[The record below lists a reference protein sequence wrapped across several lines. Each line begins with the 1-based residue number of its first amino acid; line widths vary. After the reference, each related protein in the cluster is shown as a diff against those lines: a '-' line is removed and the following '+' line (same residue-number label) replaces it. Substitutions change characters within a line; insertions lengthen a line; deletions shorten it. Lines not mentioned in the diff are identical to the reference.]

1 MTRLGTYE
9 LVERIGRTGLAEL
22 HRAVHNGPNGFE
34 KTVVVKTLLPSLK
47 SNHELVSLFTA
58 QAKTTA
64 QLSHTGI
71 AQVYDFGIAD
81 GLPYVVVEDL
91 DGINLHQLMCA
102 VAASGRRMPVQV
114 ALVIATEIC
123 QALGFAHQW
132 RDRRGACWQIVHSDV
147 CPENVMVC
155 RDGSVKL
162 LDFGLAR
169 VVDHRDRDAVVKAK
183 GNFGYMAPE
192 QVNRHPFD
200 RRVDVFSAGVILHEL
215 LTGRRLFGGASDF
228 ETLRRVDATEVK
240 MPSAHNAEVTPELDL
255 IVLKSVS
262 RDPDDRYSDGAAMA
276 TALQHLGHVG
286 GGRRRVAEFMD
297 DLFPTTPQIYCESC
311 QRQLVPVL
319 TCIECH
325 PPPGRAVP
333 EPVAESAVIASEPAP
348 EAPKP
353 RLLEIDPSREKAGL
367 PKLPPPPPRPRAK
380 TVARPARLG
389 TMRAL
394 AAIGVLAGILI
405 VVADISER
413 HRGVPDSK
421 PVATKP
427 VQHAVA
433 APAKFPSSPVIPV
446 TPPVVAAPPPPVV
459 AAPAPVVAAAP
470 APVVPA
476 YVPTSVPPPAAP
488 KPQKPAHAT
497 TRGKVAA
504 RPPQRALPH
513 LSSVVESPRPSE
525 PAPPPPRVE
534 SPKSETPRA
543 TDPRLLDPF

>member
-9 LVERIGRTGLAEL
+9 LVERIGRTGMAEL

-34 KTVVVKTLLPSLK
+34 KTVVVKTLLPSLVG
-47 SNHELVSLFTA
+47 NHELVSLFTA

-71 AQVYDFGIAD
+71 AQVYDFGLAD
-81 GLPYVVVEDL
+81 GVPYVVVEDL

-102 VAASGRRMPVQV
+102 VAASGRRMPVPV
-114 ALVIATEIC
+114 SLVIATEIC

-147 CPENVMVC
+147 CPENVMIC

-200 RRVDVFSAGVILHEL
+200 RRVDVFSVGVILHEL
-215 LTGRRLFGGASDF
+215 LTGRRLFGGNSDF
-228 ETLRRVDATEVK
+228 DTLRRVDATEVK
-240 MPSAHNAEVTPELDL
+240 MPSAHNTQVSPELDL
-255 IVLKSVS
+255 IVLKAVS
-262 RDPDDRYSDGAAMA
+262 RDPDDRYTDGAAMA

-297 DLFPTTPQIYCESC
+297 ELFPSTPQIYCESC

-319 TCIECH
+319 MCTECH
-325 PPPGRAVP
+325 PPPGRSVH

-348 EAPKP
+348 VRPTAKV
-353 RLLEIDPSREKAGL
+353 LEIDLAREKAAVPL
-367 PKLPPPPPRPRAK
+367 VPPPPPRPKAK
-380 TVARPARLG
+380 TVARPVRRLG

-394 AAIGVLAGILI
+394 AAIGVLGAILI

-413 HRGVPDSK
+413 HRGVPESK

-427 VQHAVA
+427 VHQAAAAPPTAAKFAPSPVIAVA
-433 APAKFPSSPVIPV
+433 APVVPAPA
-446 TPPVVAAPPPPVV
+446 PPVVAAPPPPV
-459 AAPAPVVAAAP
+459 AAYA
-470 APVVPA
+470 
-476 YVPTSVPPPAAP
+476 PTSVPPPAPP
-488 KPQKPAHAT
+488 KPSKPARTT

-513 LSSVVESPRPSE
+513 LTSVEPPRPSE
-525 PAPPPPRVE
+525 PPPPAPRVE
-534 SPKSETPRA
+534 APKSETPRA